1 MVASARVPVGVLD
14 VSPVV
19 EGSTSGEA
27 LRNTI
32 DLATVVDRL
41 GYHRYWLAEHHG
53 MDGIASAAPEVLIGH
68 VASATQHLRVGAGG
82 IMLPNH
88 APLKVAEVF
97 RVLEALHPGR
107 IDLGLGRAPGTDAV
121 TAAALRGGRRG
132 DGPDDFPQ
140 QLGELLAF
148 GGGVSGVAFGDDHP
162 YGRIKTAPSDVA
174 LPPIWLL
181 SSSGYGAG
189 VSAQLG
195 LGFAWAHHISSAGV
209 VEAMRAYR
217 DDFEPSAAF
226 PEPHSILATMVVCGQ
241 DDEHATML
249 ASSMEL
255 SWARLATG
263 GRGRFPSPE
272 EALAHEYTPQERALV
287 QQRRDHSI
295 VGGPETVGRRL
306 EGLLDATGADELMV
320 ITMVF
325 DHQERIASYERVAKV
340 LEIQPPDVKLR
351 P

>member
-1 MVASARVPVGVLD
+1 
-14 VSPVV
+14 
-19 EGSTSGEA
+19 
-27 LRNTI
+27 
-32 DLATVVDRL
+32 
-41 GYHRYWLAEHHG
+41 
-53 MDGIASAAPEVLIGH
+53 
-68 VASATQHLRVGAGG
+68 
-82 IMLPNH
+82 
-88 APLKVAEVF
+88 
-97 RVLEALHPGR
+97 
-107 IDLGLGRAPGTDAV
+107 
-121 TAAALRGGRRG
+121 
-132 DGPDDFPQ
+132 
-140 QLGELLAF
+140 
-148 GGGVSGVAFGDDHP
+148 
-162 YGRIKTAPSDVA
+162 
-174 LPPIWLL
+174 
-181 SSSGYGAG
+181 
-189 VSAQLG
+189 
-195 LGFAWAHHISSAGV
+195 
-209 VEAMRAYR
+209 
-217 DDFEPSAAF
+217 
-226 PEPHSILATMVVCGQ
+226 MVVCGQ

>member
-19 EGSTSGEA
+19 EGATSSDA
-27 LRNTI
+27 LHATI
-32 DLATVVDRL
+32 DLARHVDRL

-68 VASATQHLRVGAGG
+68 VAAATRNLRVGAGG

-121 TAAALRGGRRG
+121 TAAALRGGRRTEG
-132 DGPDDFPQ
+132 HDDFPQ

-162 YGRIKTAPSDVA
+162 YGRIKTAPSDVP
-174 LPPIWLL
+174 LPPVWLL

-209 VEAMRAYR
+209 VDAMRSYR
-217 DDFEPSAAF
+217 RRFEPSAAF
-226 PEPHSILATMVVCGQ
+226 PSPSSILATMVVCGE
-241 DDEHATML
+241 DDEQAAWL

-272 EALAHEYTPQERALV
+272 EASSHDYTPGEQALV

-306 EGLLDATGADELMV
+306 QGLLEATGADELMV
-320 ITMVF
+320 LTMVY
-325 DHQERIASYERVAKV
+325 DHQERIRSYERLAQV
-340 LEIQPPDVKLR
+340 LEVPSSS
-351 P
+351 

>member
-1 MVASARVPVGVLD
+1 MVASASVPVGVLD

-19 EGSTSGEA
+19 EGSSSGEA

-32 DLATVVDRL
+32 DLAQVTDRL

-68 VASATQHLRVGAGG
+68 VASATEHLRVGAGG

-107 IDLGLGRAPGTDAV
+107 IDLGLGRAPGTDAL
-121 TAAALRGGRRG
+121 TARALRGGRG
-132 DGPDDFPQ
+132 MEGADDFPQ

-162 YGRIKTAPSDVA
+162 YGRIKTAPSDVP

-195 LGFAWAHHISSAGV
+195 LGFAWAHHISTAGV
-209 VEAMRAYR
+209 VDAMRSYR
-217 DDFEPSAAF
+217 ERFEPSDAF
-226 PEPHSILATMVVCGQ
+226 PAPHTILATMVVCGE
-241 DDEHATML
+241 DDEQAAFL

-263 GRGRFPSPE
+263 GRGRFPTPE
-272 EALAHEYTPQERALV
+272 EAVAHEYSPAEMAMV
-287 QQRRDHSI
+287 QQRRDSSI
-295 VGGPETVGRRL
+295 VGGPDTVQRRL
-306 EGLLDATGADELMV
+306 EGLLEATEADELMV
-320 ITMVF
+320 MTMVF
-325 DHQERIASYERVAKV
+325 DHQERIRSYERLAKL
-340 LEIQPPDVKLR
+340 LELDPPN
-351 P
+351 